1 MLYLIGAGIY
11 DTFETC
17 NSVNILKDCDRIYIE
32 RFTSPISDNF
42 IQILKSTL
50 EPNKKIEFV
59 KRWFVEDGRQI
70 LDESKTLNVGLVSYG
85 DPTIATTFT
94 ELRIRAIKN
103 EIIVKVIHAASG
115 ITSLVGESGLQIYKI
130 GKLVTMMEEKQSSIS
145 VYTTIFNNLNLN
157 CHTIILTEYRQDEN
171 GSVFFLKPNDVFS
184 RLLETEKDIK
194 YEFVYEESFLIVL
207 SRIGTE
213 SQRIVSGK
221 IKSLIGI
228 DYGKGPHAII
238 FPSKLHF
245 TEEDALLNLTEM
257 VDSPSDN
264 TAVIKGIS
272 DHMMNRYEPMI
283 RNEIKQIRISLISK
297 KKEKI
302 PLEMLENAELYL
314 DDAIQFF
321 RQGKKELAVLSI
333 GYADGLV
340 DSLKQML
347 EREESTT

>member
-103 EIIVKVIHAASG
+103 EIIVKVVHAASG
-115 ITSLVGESGLQIYKI
+115 ITSLVGESGLQIYKV
-130 GKLVTMMEEKQSSIS
+130 GKLVTMMEEKQSAIS

-157 CHTIILTEYRQDEN
+157 CHTIILTEYRRDEN
-171 GSVFFLKPNDVFS
+171 EYVFFLKPNDVFS
-184 RLLETEKDIK
+184 RLLETEKDIQ
-194 YEFVYEESFLIVL
+194 YEFVSEESFLIVL

-264 TAVIKGIS
+264 TAVIKSIS

-283 RNEIKQIRISLISK
+283 RNEIKQIRETLIST

-302 PLEMLENAELYL
+302 SLEMLENAELYL
-314 DDAIQFF
+314 DDAIRFF

-340 DSLKQML
+340 DAIKQIL
-347 EREESTT
+347 EIEESTT

>member
-1 MLYLIGAGIY
+1 MLYLVGAGIY
-11 DTFETC
+11 DTFEMG
-17 NSVNILKDCDRIYIE
+17 NSANILKHCDRIYIE
-32 RFTSPISDNF
+32 MFTSPISDNF

-50 EPNKKIEFV
+50 EPGKKIEFV

-94 ELRIRAIKN
+94 ELRIRAIRN
-103 EIIVKVIHAASG
+103 DIIVKVIHAASG

-130 GKLVTMMEEKQSSIS
+130 GKLVTMMEERQSAIS

-157 CHTIILTEYRQDEN
+157 CHTIILTEYRQDED
-171 GSVFFLKPNDVFS
+171 GSVFFLKPNDVIS
-184 RLLETEKDIK
+184 RLLEAEKDIK
-194 YEFVYEESFLIVL
+194 YEFVSEDSFLIVL
-207 SRIGTE
+207 SRIGTTK
-213 SQRIVSGK
+213 QRIVSGK
-221 IKSLIGI
+221 IKSLFGI

-245 TEEDALLNLTEM
+245 TEEDALLNLTEI
-257 VDSPSDN
+257 VDTPSDN
-264 TAVIKGIS
+264 TAMIKSIS
-272 DHMMNRYEPMI
+272 DHMIDKYEPMI
-283 RNEIKQIRISLISK
+283 RNEIKQIRKSLISRK
-297 KKEKI
+297 KANI
-302 PLEMLENAELYL
+302 QLEMLENAELYL

-340 DSLKQML
+340 DSIKQML
-347 EREESTT
+347 EVE

>member
-283 RNEIKQIRISLISK
+283 RNEIKQIRESLISK

>member
-1 MLYLIGAGIY
+1 
-11 DTFETC
+11 
-17 NSVNILKDCDRIYIE
+17 
-32 RFTSPISDNF
+32 
-42 IQILKSTL
+42 
-50 EPNKKIEFV
+50 
-59 KRWFVEDGRQI
+59 
-70 LDESKTLNVGLVSYG
+70 LNVGLVSYG

-283 RNEIKQIRISLISK
+283 RNEIKQIRESLISK

>member
-11 DTFETC
+11 DTFEMC
-17 NSVNILKDCDRIYIE
+17 NSINILKDCDRIYIE

-42 IQILKSTL
+42 IQILKSNL
-50 EPNKKIEFV
+50 EPRKKIEFV

-103 EIIVKVIHAASG
+103 NIIVKVIHAASG
-115 ITSLVGESGLQIYKI
+115 IPSLVGESGLQIYKI
-130 GKLVTMMEEKQSSIS
+130 GKLVTMMEERQSAIS

-171 GSVFFLKPNDVFS
+171 ESVFFLKPNDVFS
-184 RLLETEKDIK
+184 RLLEVEKDIK
-194 YEFVYEESFLIVL
+194 YEFVSEDSFLIVL
-207 SRIGTE
+207 SRIGTDK
-213 SQRIVSGK
+213 QRIVSGK

-245 TEEDALLNLTEM
+245 TEEDALLNLTEV
-257 VDSPSDN
+257 VDTPSDN
-264 TAVIKGIS
+264 AAVIKSIS
-272 DHMMNRYEPMI
+272 DHMVSRYEPMI
-283 RNEIKQIRISLISK
+283 RNEIKQIRESLYSR

-302 PLEMLENAELYL
+302 QVEMLENAELYL

-321 RQGKKELAVLSI
+321 REGKKELAVLSI

-340 DSLKQML
+340 DSIKQML
-347 EREESTT
+347 EIN

>member
-11 DTFETC
+11 DTLETC
-17 NSVNILKDCDRIYIE
+17 NSVNILKECDRIYIE

-103 EIIVKVIHAASG
+103 EIIVKVVHAASG
-115 ITSLVGESGLQIYKI
+115 ITSLVGESGLQIYKV
-130 GKLVTMMEEKQSSIS
+130 GKLVTMMEEKQSAIS

-157 CHTIILTEYRQDEN
+157 CHTIILTEYRRDEN
-171 GSVFFLKPNDVFS
+171 ESVFFLKPNDVFS

-194 YEFVYEESFLIVL
+194 YEFVSEESFLIVL

-264 TAVIKGIS
+264 TAVIKSIS

-283 RNEIKQIRISLISK
+283 RNEIKQIRETLIST

-302 PLEMLENAELYL
+302 SLEMLENAELYL
-314 DDAIQFF
+314 DDAIRFF

-340 DSLKQML
+340 DAMKQIL
-347 EREESTT
+347 EIEESTT

>member
-11 DTFETC
+11 DTFEAC
-17 NSVNILKDCDRIYIE
+17 NSVNLLKECDRIYIE

-103 EIIVKVIHAASG
+103 KIIVKVMHAASG

-130 GKLVTMMEEKQSSIS
+130 GKLVTMMEEKQSAIS

-157 CHTIILTEYRQDEN
+157 CHTIILTEYRRDGNE
-171 GSVFFLKPNDVFS
+171 SVFFLKPNDVFS

-194 YEFVYEESFLIVL
+194 YEFVSEESFLIVL

-238 FPSKLHF
+238 FPAKLHF
-245 TEEDALLNLTEM
+245 TEEDALLNLTQM

-264 TAVIKGIS
+264 TAVIKSIS

-283 RNEIKQIRISLISK
+283 RNEIKQIRETLISK
-297 KKEKI
+297 KEKI
-302 PLEMLENAELYL
+302 SLEMLENAELYL
-314 DDAIQFF
+314 DDAIRFF

-340 DSLKQML
+340 DAIKQIL
-347 EREESTT
+347 EIEESTT

>member
-11 DTFETC
+11 DTFEMC
-17 NSVNILKDCDRIYIE
+17 NSINILKDCDRIYIE
-32 RFTSPISDNF
+32 KFTSPISDNF
-42 IQILKSTL
+42 IQILKSNL
-50 EPNKKIEFV
+50 EPRKKIEFV

-103 EIIVKVIHAASG
+103 NIIVKVIHAASG
-115 ITSLVGESGLQIYKI
+115 ITSLVGESGLQIYKM
-130 GKLVTMMEEKQSSIS
+130 GKLVTMMEERQSAIS

-171 GSVFFLKPNDVFS
+171 ESVFFLKPNDVFS
-184 RLLETEKDIK
+184 RLLEVEKDIK
-194 YEFVYEESFLIVL
+194 YEFVSEDSFLIVL
-207 SRIGTE
+207 SRIGTDK
-213 SQRIVSGK
+213 QRIVSGK
-221 IKSLIGI
+221 IKSLFGI

-245 TEEDALLNLTEM
+245 TEEDALLNLTEV
-257 VDSPSDN
+257 VDTPSDN
-264 TAVIKGIS
+264 AAVIKSIS
-272 DHMMNRYEPMI
+272 DHMVSRYEPMI
-283 RNEIKQIRISLISK
+283 RNEIKQIRESLISR
-297 KKEKI
+297 KKENI
-302 PLEMLENAELYL
+302 RLEMLENAELYL

-321 RQGKKELAVLSI
+321 RQGKKELAVLAI

-340 DSLKQML
+340 DSIKQML
-347 EREESTT
+347 EID

>member
-1 MLYLIGAGIY
+1 MG
-11 DTFETC
+11 
-17 NSVNILKDCDRIYIE
+17 NPVNILKDCDKIYVE

-42 IQILKSTL
+42 IQILKSAL
-50 EPNKKIEFV
+50 EPGKKIEFV
-59 KRWFVEDGRQI
+59 RRWFVEDGRQI

-94 ELRIRAIKN
+94 ELRIRAIKH

-130 GKLVTMMEEKQSSIS
+130 GKLVTMMEDRQSSIS

-171 GSVFFLKPNDVFS
+171 GSVFFLKPNDVIS
-184 RLLETEKDIK
+184 RLLEAEKDIK
-194 YEFVYEESFLIVL
+194 YEFVSEDSFLIVL
-207 SRIGTE
+207 SRIGTDR
-213 SQRIVSGK
+213 QRIVSGK
-221 IKSLIGI
+221 IKSLLSI
-228 DYGKGPHAII
+228 DFGDGPHAII

-245 TEEDALLNLTEM
+245 TEEDALLHLTEI
-257 VDSPSDN
+257 VDTPSDN
-264 TAVIKGIS
+264 TAMIKSIS

-283 RNEIKQIRISLISK
+283 RNEIKQIRESLFSK
-297 KKEKI
+297 KKENI
-302 PLEMLENAELYL
+302 QIEMLENAELYL

-321 RQGKKELAVLSI
+321 RQGKKELAILSI

-340 DSLKQML
+340 DSIKQML
-347 EREESTT
+347 EIK

>member
-1 MLYLIGAGIY
+1 
-11 DTFETC
+11 
-17 NSVNILKDCDRIYIE
+17 
-32 RFTSPISDNF
+32 
-42 IQILKSTL
+42 
-50 EPNKKIEFV
+50 
-59 KRWFVEDGRQI
+59 
-70 LDESKTLNVGLVSYG
+70 LNVGLVSYG

-103 EIIVKVIHAASG
+103 EIIVKVVHAASG
-115 ITSLVGESGLQIYKI
+115 ITSLVGESGLQIYKV
-130 GKLVTMMEEKQSSIS
+130 GKLVTMMEEKQSAIS

-157 CHTIILTEYRQDEN
+157 CHTIILTEYRRDEN
-171 GSVFFLKPNDVFS
+171 EYVFFLKPNDVFS
-184 RLLETEKDIK
+184 RLLETEKDIQ
-194 YEFVYEESFLIVL
+194 YEFVSEESFLIVL

-264 TAVIKGIS
+264 TAVIKSIS

-283 RNEIKQIRISLISK
+283 RNEIKHIRETLIST

-302 PLEMLENAELYL
+302 SLEMLENAELYL
-314 DDAIQFF
+314 DDAIRFF

-340 DSLKQML
+340 DAIKQIL
-347 EREESTT
+347 QIEESTT

>member
-70 LDESKTLNVGLVSYG
+70 FDESKTLNVGLVSYG

-194 YEFVYEESFLIVL
+194 YEFVSEESFLIVL
-207 SRIGTE
+207 SRIGIE

-283 RNEIKQIRISLISK
+283 RNEIKQIRESLISK

>member
-194 YEFVYEESFLIVL
+194 YEFVSEESFLIVL

-283 RNEIKQIRISLISK
+283 RNEIKQIRESLISK

-347 EREESTT
+347 EREESTI